1 MTENHFQFWPKRV
14 TKTLAVPSTNV
25 FDNLYVSAKRYPN
38 KPAIYYY
45 GASYT
50 YKQLLTEVERMA
62 GFLQHRLHVEKGDRV
77 MLYMQNSPQFII
89 GYYAILRA
97 NAIVIPINP
106 MNTTEELNYFI
117 KDGDIQTGLVSQEL
131 LERIESLPDDCPLEQ
146 IVIAT
151 YSDYLPEKTDERLPI
166 EVKEKRKLFSNPN
179 YYSWQLAMEANE
191 SPSSEIGNAED
202 FAVMPY
208 TSGTTGLPKGCLHKH
223 TSIQANIYSAY
234 HWLNVTVSTVSL
246 TTLPLFH
253 VTGMLHSM
261 HAPILAGGELV
272 IMTRW
277 DKYYA
282 KEIIKRKKVSHWVN
296 ISTMLIDFLTIPS
309 LSKRDMES
317 LLVIAGGGASL
328 PSAVGKKLFD
338 LTGLQFVEGY
348 GLSETMSHT
357 HFNPPHRPKLQC
369 LGIPSFDVDARIID
383 PINLQELGDEEEGE
397 IVVNGPQVFVGYYN
411 REEDN
416 KQAFIEIDGK
426 RFFRTGDIGIR
437 DKEGYYF
444 IIDRVKRMINASGY
458 NVWPT
463 EIESQL
469 YKHPAVQQACV
480 VGVPDQKRGETVK
493 VFIVLNDEYRGSV
506 TEEEIIA
513 WSKKQMAAYKYPR
526 YVEFRESLPTTSSGK
541 ILWRKLEEEEQEKN
555 KLKK

>member
-1 MTENHFQFWPKRV
+1 M
-14 TKTLAVPSTNV
+14 
-25 FDNLYVSAKRYPN
+25 
-38 KPAIYYY
+38 
-45 GASYT
+45 
-50 YKQLLTEVERMA
+50 
-62 GFLQHRLHVEKGDRV
+62 
-77 MLYMQNSPQFII
+77 
-89 GYYAILRA
+89 
-97 NAIVIPINP
+97 
-106 MNTTEELNYFI
+106 
-117 KDGDIQTGLVSQEL
+117 
-131 LERIESLPDDCPLEQ
+131 
-146 IVIAT
+146 
-151 YSDYLPEKTDERLPI
+151 
-166 EVKEKRKLFSNPN
+166 
-179 YYSWQLAMEANE
+179 
-191 SPSSEIGNAED
+191 
-202 FAVMPY
+202 
-208 TSGTTGLPKGCLHKH
+208 
-223 TSIQANIYSAY
+223 
-234 HWLNVTVSTVSL
+234 
-246 TTLPLFH
+246 
-253 VTGMLHSM
+253 
-261 HAPILAGGELV
+261 
-272 IMTRW
+272 
-277 DKYYA
+277 
-282 KEIIKRKKVSHWVN
+282 
-296 ISTMLIDFLTIPS
+296 
-309 LSKRDMES
+309 
-317 LLVIAGGGASL
+317 